1 MKRIIAWLA
10 ALVLLAASIPVCFAD
25 VTTEKTKVELE
36 DLDMTVEVPEGVYV
50 FTAETDALSGDWLLA
65 GYEDSVEKLKTFE
78 EDDSGNVLAMEL
90 VAEDKSFTI
99 AISRK
104 YSDQTREYFNLND
117 VSDEKYQELIDSNT
131 FVDEEYGV
139 TAKAQAYDH
148 DQIPFFRV
156 DLEGKANDTPIWETC
171 YGTIVNGFSIS
182 VDMYSNQELTE
193 EQQQILKDM
202 VDSIHITKFYDKPTQ
217 QQMMMQMVGMLLPM
231 IAVIVLIIIFIIVTR
246 VHVKRSERRKS
257 EIGDKLVAYRKEQ
270 AAKAAQPDY
279 VPPKDLLENDTFCSD
294 VAVKRFCQFHSFRK
308 NLFRNSVF
316 LLLGVASVVMA
327 IVYDDN
333 WFMRLLLAALGVY
346 MIVQPFLAMDKMT
359 KTEIGVY
366 KKARTRDA
374 HYTFRE
380 EDFRISGI
388 QSPMLY
394 PYFQILDAYEDK
406 DFFYLYYTDDRAYLV
421 DKNGFTQ
428 GEAAEFRK
436 LLKERLGKVCHWK

>member
-182 VDMYSNQELTE
+182 VDMYSNEELTE

-279 VPPKDLLENDTFCSD
+279 VQPKDLFENDTFCSD
-294 VAVKRFCQFHSFRK
+294 IAVKRFCQFHAFRK

-406 DFFYLYYTDDRAYLV
+406 NFFYLYYTEDRAYLV

-428 GEAAEFRK
+428 GEAAELRK
-436 LLKERLGKVCHWK
+436 LLKERLGKICHWK

>member
-1 MKRIIAWLA
+1 MKRMIAWLA

-25 VTTEKTKVELE
+25 VTTEKTTVELE
-36 DLDMTVEVPEGVYV
+36 DLDMTVEVPKGVYV
-50 FTAETDALSGDWLLA
+50 FTSETDALSGDWLLA
-65 GYEDSVEKLKTFE
+65 GYDDSVEKLKEFE
-78 EDDSGNVLAMEL
+78 EDDSGNLLAMEL

-99 AISRK
+99 SISRK

-117 VSDEKYQELIDSNT
+117 VSAEKYQELIDSNT

-148 DQIPFFRV
+148 SQIPFFRV
-156 DLEGKANDTPIWETC
+156 DLEGTVNDAPVWETC

-182 VDMYSNQELTE
+182 LDMHSNKEITE

-202 VDSIHITKFYDKPTQ
+202 VDSVQITKFYEKPTQ
-217 QQMMMQMVGMLLPM
+217 EQMMLQMISMLLPI
-231 IAVIVLIIIFIIVTR
+231 IAVILLIVIFVIVTR
-246 VHVKRSERRKS
+246 VHSKSMERRKS

-270 AAKAAQPDY
+270 AVKAQAPDY
-279 VPPKDLLENDTFCSD
+279 VPPKNLFENDTFCSD
-294 VAVKRFCQFHSFRK
+294 VAVKQFCQFHAFRK
-308 NLFRNSVF
+308 ILFRNAVF
-316 LLLGVASVVMA
+316 LLLGAVSVIMA

-346 MIVQPFLAMDKMT
+346 MIVQPFLSMDKMT

-394 PYFQILDAYEDK
+394 PYFQILYAYEDK
-406 DFFYLYYTDDRAYLV
+406 NYFYLYYTDERAYLV

-428 GEAAEFRK
+428 GDAAEFRK
-436 LLKERLGKVCHWK
+436 MLKERLGKVCHWK

>member
-217 QQMMMQMVGMLLPM
+217 QQ
-231 IAVIVLIIIFIIVTR
+231 
-246 VHVKRSERRKS
+246 
-257 EIGDKLVAYRKEQ
+257 
-270 AAKAAQPDY
+270 
-279 VPPKDLLENDTFCSD
+279 
-294 VAVKRFCQFHSFRK
+294 
-308 NLFRNSVF
+308 
-316 LLLGVASVVMA
+316 
-327 IVYDDN
+327 
-333 WFMRLLLAALGVY
+333 
-346 MIVQPFLAMDKMT
+346 
-359 KTEIGVY
+359 
-366 KKARTRDA
+366 
-374 HYTFRE
+374 
-380 EDFRISGI
+380 
-388 QSPMLY
+388 
-394 PYFQILDAYEDK
+394 
-406 DFFYLYYTDDRAYLV
+406 
-421 DKNGFTQ
+421 
-428 GEAAEFRK
+428 
-436 LLKERLGKVCHWK
+436 